1 MTRIEQAMRLTMK
14 QPFVLAIAAAL
25 FVASPVAAQSRGLVF
40 EELAAQRLER
50 EQCGLFLWTLSE
62 RPQLI
67 LVAFDN
73 PTGAAVQLEGRERY
87 LGRTQFSGERVSGI
101 FERQV
106 FEGAGLSIQVEVT
119 FDASRPVRDGAL
131 VQQGFITATDRDGWQ
146 TVVPVG
152 GLSACQRLDVD
163 N

>member
-1 MTRIEQAMRLTMK
+1 
-14 QPFVLAIAAAL
+14 LAILAVVHL
-25 FVASPVAAQSRGLVF
+25 SIPVAAQSRGLVF
-40 EELAAQRLER
+40 EELGAQSLER

-87 LGRTQFSGERVSGI
+87 LGRTQFGGERVSGI

-106 FEGAGLSIQVEVT
+106 FEGAGLEVQVEVA
-119 FDASRPVRDGAL
+119 FDPGRPVRDGAM
-131 VQQGFITATDRDGWQ
+131 VQAGSITATDRNGWQ
-146 TVVPVG
+146 TVIPVG
-152 GLSACQRLDVD
+152 GLSACQRLDPD
-163 N
+163 R